1 MAKQLFFGERIGP
14 HRIKTPEGY
23 LIACRIPATRTGWQ
37 QYRASELQIDNLAPD
52 TIVNVYRDAA
62 DVFDPV
68 SMASFE
74 GKSITRTHPREFLNA
89 ENDREHSCGHVQNV
103 QRGERLPDG
112 NEAMYLDLFFKDS
125 QLIQYVNDDVMAEL
139 SGGYTYN
146 LVPYKGPGWDDGEL
160 RLQMKDIRGNH
171 IAVVQKARGG
181 EHLRVLDA
189 GLEEGDSKMEW
200 KDFVAGLKDA
210 GLRLVTARDAESD
223 TVKTQE
229 EKDKE
234 ALELK
239 QRTMDAAE
247 EAEEKKEK
255 EEKKATDRA
264 LLDAIVG
271 LQKTMKDG
279 FEELAKKKEEPPDK
293 AEDAKCNCDAE
304 EGAAHKEACPMFK
317 KAEDAD
323 LIPVATL
330 PKEDRPKNPIPGAD
344 AAIENLRALK
354 PIIAA
359 SGDKRAIDGFN
370 AAMKSLKGGGS
381 ADDAYKLI
389 NDAKSVDANGNR
401 LATDSRSV
409 GVDGR
414 PLDPAYV
421 ANCEALEKRCREM
434 HRSVAILGENNRT
447 VN

>member
-210 GLRLVTARDAESD
+210 GLRLVTARDAESE

-239 QRTMDAAE
+239 QRTMDAEA

-255 EEKKATDRA
+255 EEKKAQDKAILNA
-264 LLDAIVG
+264 LVG

-279 FEELAKKKEEPPDK
+279 FEELAKKSEEPK
-293 AEDAKCNCDAE
+293 ESKAAEDAKCTCDAE
-304 EGAAHKEACPMFK
+304 EGDPHKEACPMFK

-330 PKEDRPKNPIPGAD
+330 SKEDRPKNPIPGAD
-344 AAIENLRALK
+344 AAIANLRALK
-354 PIIAA
+354 PVIAA

-381 ADDAYKLI
+381 TEDAYKLI
-389 NDAKSVDANGNR
+389 NDAKGADNPRAGMDA
-401 LATDSRSV
+401 D
-409 GVDGR
+409 
-414 PLDPAYV
+414 PLV
-421 ANCEALEKRCREM
+421 ASKKIGAEFEETCKKL
-434 HRSVAILGENNRT
+434 HRQVVT